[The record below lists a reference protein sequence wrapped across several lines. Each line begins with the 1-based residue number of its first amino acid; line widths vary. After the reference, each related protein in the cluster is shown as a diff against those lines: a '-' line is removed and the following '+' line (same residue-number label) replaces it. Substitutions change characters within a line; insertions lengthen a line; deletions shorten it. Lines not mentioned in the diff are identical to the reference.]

1 MRHERKDR
9 VKELLPTYGRLKQRD
24 QMSLFGSVDAG
35 VQDKMKFQA
44 SQDET
49 KAQYIQRLATMA
61 CACTRCSLGKAAR
74 KSGLPSVLSKGNP
87 DAKVLILAEAPGRDE
102 LAARIPLVGPS
113 GRVWHD
119 LLSAANIDD
128 HKLYHTNALLCK
140 VDKTDTK
147 RLDDQLK
154 ACAPYFEHQ
163 LYLIKPR
170 FIIALGKT
178 AMTRLGSR
186 GGHSPL
192 DLEIELMK
200 YQKIPWTWV
209 AHPAYTLR
217 NMEYFDSCRDKL
229 KAIVSL
235 LKAEYGIDIE
245 KAPAVVEEFV

>member
-1 MRHERKDR
+1 M
-9 VKELLPTYGRLKQRD
+9 KELLPTYGRLKQRD
-24 QMSLFGSVDAG
+24 QMSMFGSVDAG
-35 VQDKMKFQA
+35 AQDPMKFQA

-49 KAQYIQRLATMA
+49 KAQYLRRLTDMA
-61 CACTRCSLGKAAR
+61 CACTRCSLGKTAR
-74 KSGLPSVLSKGNP
+74 KHGLPSVLSKGSP

-128 HKLYHTNALLCK
+128 KLLYHTNALLCK

-147 RLDDQLK
+147 RTDDQLK
-154 ACAPYFEHQ
+154 ACAPYLEHQ
-163 LYLIKPR
+163 LYLVKPR

-178 AMTRLGSR
+178 AMARLGSR

-192 DLEIELMK
+192 DLEVELMK

-229 KAIVSL
+229 KKIVAL
-235 LKAEYGIDIE
+235 LKSDYGILIE
-245 KAPAVVEEFV
+245 KQPDVVEDFA